1 MLTDL
6 YYSNS
11 PSNRVYADSLPTI
24 WSFIYFPV
32 LLKTI
37 YRNSQN
43 TCRFLKYPCIQG
55 SIESRRSEFIQD
67 QDWLRFC
74 LVRLTRDNWRSLSPI
89 PDPKFQYWSQAGA
102 MESISNFP
110 ELHSIRDDRFLNL
123 VSPPKKIS
131 LAKSQ
136 Q

>member
-11 PSNRVYADSLPTI
+11 TSKRNYADSLPTF

-37 YRNSQN
+37 YRYSQN
-43 TCRFLKYPCIQG
+43 ICKFLKYPCIQG
-55 SIESRRSEFIQD
+55 SIESRRSEFIQH

-74 LVRLTRDNWRSLSPI
+74 SVHLTRENWRILSPI
-89 PDPKFQYWSQAGA
+89 LDPKFQYWSQAGA

-110 ELHSIRDDRFLNL
+110 ELHSIRDDRFLNF
-123 VSPPKKIS
+123 VSPLRKIR